1 MTATL
6 PNSSA
11 ELPGLPGTPGVDRRH
26 RPSDFYHERTN
37 FKFLAHLNVY
47 KVLFAVVVVG
57 GLLLLA
63 VRPLNLGIDFEG
75 GVSWQVTVKAGE
87 SAKVAEIR
95 DLASA
100 AGLTDFKATIATTGG
115 RETIRVQAQ
124 VVNDPLDDIRG
135 AIAKATGKS
144 SGDVSDSQVGKAVT
158 FSVTKVSK
166 PDKAA
171 IEAALKQVDLGGAK
185 ATVTVSGNQVNVAL
199 DKSPTGVRDTLTN
212 SLAKYAGVSADS
224 VSISSVGPTWG
235 DQVSQK
241 ALVALVVFFFVLAVY
256 LSIRFEFKM
265 AVAAIIAVLHDIVF
279 TVAVYSI
286 TQFTVSP
293 ATVTAFL
300 TILGFSLYDTVVVF
314 DKIRENQE
322 PLLTVGRTTYTEM
335 ADRSL
340 NQVLMRSLSTSFVA
354 LLPVLSLLVVGVG
367 IFGATALEDFALA
380 LFAGLFVGSYSSIFV
395 ATPLLVMMK
404 EREPQYRALRERR
417 EARAAAA
424 ARTASASG
432 ASSGPGDDEASS
444 VPSNWDTT
452 GVAGPPAVGRYDG
465 GTPRGR
471 QQRGRKRT

>member
-6 PNSSA
+6 PTSQP

-37 FKFLAHLNVY
+37 FKFMAHLNVY
-47 KVLFAVVVVG
+47 KILFALVVVG
-57 GLLLLA
+57 GLVLVA
-63 VRPLNLGIDFEG
+63 VRPLNFGIDFNG
-75 GVSWQVTVKAGE
+75 GVSWQVTVRSGQNAKA
-87 SAKVAEIR
+87 AEIR
-95 DLASA
+95 DLAA
-100 AGLTDFKATIATTGG
+100 KAGLTDFKATIATTGG
-115 RETIRVQAQ
+115 RQTIRVQAQ
-124 VVNDPLDDIRG
+124 VVNDPLDDIRD

-144 SGDVSDSQVGKAVT
+144 SGDVSDTQTGKAVT
-158 FSVTKVSK
+158 FTVTKVA
-166 PDKAA
+166 KADQKA
-171 IEAALKQVDLGGAK
+171 IEAALAKLDLGGAK

-199 DKSPTGVRDTLTN
+199 DKTPTGVRDTLTN
-212 SLAKYAGVSADS
+212 SLAKYAGVSADA

-265 AVAAIIAVLHDIVF
+265 AVAAIIAVLHDIIF
-279 TVAVYSI
+279 TIAVYSI
-286 TQFTVSP
+286 TQFNVSP

-335 ADRSL
+335 VDRSL

-395 ATPLLVMMK
+395 ATPLLAMMK

-424 ARTASASG
+424 ARSAASTPSV
-432 ASSGPGDDEASS
+432 ASSAAGDDAAPNSD
-444 VPSNWDTT
+444 WDTT

-465 GTPRGR
+465 GAPRGR
-471 QQRGRKRT
+471 QQRRRKRT

>member
-1 MTATL
+1 MTSTL
-6 PNSSA
+6 GQANDQ
-11 ELPGLPGTPGVDRRH
+11 LPGLPGTPGVDRRH

-37 FKFLAHLNVY
+37 FKFMSHLRTY
-47 KVLFAVVVVG
+47 QIMFAVVVIG
-57 GLLLLA
+57 GLLLLL

-75 GVSWQVTVKAGE
+75 GVSWQVTMRTGANAQV
-87 SAKVAEIR
+87 SEIR
-95 DLASA
+95 KLAEA
-100 AGLTDFKATIATTGG
+100 AGLTDFKATIATSNGKQ
-115 RETIRVQAQ
+115 TIRVQAK
-124 VVNDPLDDIRG
+124 VVNDPIDEIRN
-135 AIAKATGKS
+135 AIARATGKAPA
-144 SGDVSDSQVGKAVT
+144 DVSDTQVGKRQT
-158 FSVTKVSK
+158 FTVTKVSQ
-166 PDKAA
+166 PNQGT
-171 IEAALKQVDLGGAK
+171 IEAELKKVDLGGAK
-185 ATVTVSGNQVNVAL
+185 ATVQISKQVVTVDL
-199 DKSPTGVRDTLTN
+199 DKVPAGVRDKVTDG
-212 SLAKYAGVSADS
+212 LAKYAGQPRDA

-235 DQVSQK
+235 NQVSHK
-241 ALVALVVFFFVLAVY
+241 AIVALIVFFFVLAVY

-265 AVAAIIAVLHDIVF
+265 ALAAIVAVIHDIIF

-322 PLLTVGRTTYTEM
+322 PLLTVGRSTYSEM

-340 NQVLMRSLSTSFVA
+340 NEVLMRSLSTSFVA

-367 IFGATALEDFALA
+367 FFGATALEDFALA

-424 ARTASASG
+424 ARSG
-432 ASSGPGDDEASS
+432 TGLRAVDADATPAA
-444 VPSNWDTT
+444 PSDWDTT
-452 GVAGPPAVGRYDG
+452 GVAGPPAVGR
-465 GTPRGR
+465 TSPPRGR
-471 QQRGRKRT
+471 QQRGRKRR